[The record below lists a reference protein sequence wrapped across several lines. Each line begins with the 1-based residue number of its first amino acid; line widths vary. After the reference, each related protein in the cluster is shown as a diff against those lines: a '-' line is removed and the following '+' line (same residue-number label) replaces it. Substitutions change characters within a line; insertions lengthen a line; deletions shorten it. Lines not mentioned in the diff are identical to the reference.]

1 MAKIKV
7 LYDPHTCVIQEF
19 ETHLYVA
26 EVDLAELETTEE
38 QVQYTVAHGLRVD
51 PVGVVWPPKS
61 QPESDNKIEESYDP
75 GGQVWVCYVTD
86 NYDNPVVVKVV
97 RTEYEAKE
105 WLRRGPTVLG
115 KDAPRERSVEGWNLW

>member
-7 LYDPHTCVIQEF
+7 LYDPNTGVIQEYD
-19 ETHLYVA
+19 THVYVA
-26 EVDLAELETTEE
+26 TVDVAQHETTKE
-38 QVQYTVAHGLRVD
+38 QIAYTVAYGLCVD
-51 PVGVVWPPKS
+51 PVGIVWPQKS

-75 GGQVWVCYVTD
+75 GSQVWVCYVTD

-97 RTEYEAKE
+97 RTKYEAKE

-115 KDAPRERSVEGWNLW
+115 KDAPRERFVEGWNI

>member
-38 QVQYTVAHGLRVD
+38 QVEYTVAHGLRVD
-51 PVGVVWPPKS
+51 PVGIVWPPKF

-75 GGQVWVCYVTD
+75 GSQVWVCYVTD
-86 NYDNPVVVKVV
+86 NYDYPVVVKVV

-115 KDAPRERSVEGWNLW
+115 KDAPRERFVEGWNI